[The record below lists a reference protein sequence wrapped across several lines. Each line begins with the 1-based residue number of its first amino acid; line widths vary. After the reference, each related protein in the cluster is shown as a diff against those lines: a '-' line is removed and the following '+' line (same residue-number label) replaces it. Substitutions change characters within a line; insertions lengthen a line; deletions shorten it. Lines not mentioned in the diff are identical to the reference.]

1 MCIGGND
8 AIFKKRYSKSST
20 FEMKLLIA
28 FIRRGI
34 SLLQITGRLFHFP
47 ITDRRYIFMKTN
59 VSLISS
65 LRQPFR
71 SFLLLTLFGL
81 ITVGFMVKA
90 VGFILV
96 QRETGVLGGYY
107 RSIGILE
114 NIKDPQSGD
123 ISAGIDLIETSP
135 YYAYGDQRE
144 VVSGVMQHT
153 YNANDEFKWTNA
165 TLFRQNFPEEQW
177 PNVHMTDIW
186 FMGEL
191 IQKEEAQVE
200 ARDDQKITLGYYLR
214 FKIDTVLAAYPENA
228 AEGRTVG
235 LLFMFEGNEAA
246 IPTIQ
251 EMETGQRY
259 LIRCWEDPFQEFFP
273 WNSPYNSIL
282 QIIPLDDEQ
291 LWYIPM
297 AKGAS
302 IDFND
307 PAMTAIKNRIDI
319 LNENLHTLSIIATA
333 DMSAMPKTQEA
344 SRFYY
349 LIAGRWLNHQ
359 DDLDGN
365 KVIVVREDFA
375 TMRGFSLGDE
385 IQLTLR
391 PLTDTYFGY
400 IRDGVDSLNWRSYPT
415 YQDTFTIVGL
425 YARTTGGS
433 IYAYIPTSSL
443 RPGFASSMQGQFTY
457 ENDYSFVLDSSRHE
471 TEFIQAY
478 KVPLQEMGISLTFL
492 ENNGPAYWAAV
503 DPIRRSSSA
512 ELLVF
517 GLLMVIALILAVFLY
532 QMQRKRDYAILRAL
546 GVPAK
551 QANTQLIWPLLL
563 SGGLGIILGGL
574 PAWNYALDQAKAS
587 LSTLPTPAGV
597 SPSADLSL
605 FVLAGLC
612 AAMFLLLA
620 LFSWLGVFFLSNKPV
635 YELLQGETSQ
645 NTGRQKR
652 TESGAYEFIPTP
664 ASDTTGTLNPAG
676 GTRQEPLV
684 SKVNLA
690 AQRIYTPAS
699 LSRYMIHHILRSRL
713 KSILTL
719 SIALGFMLASGW
731 IRQTIGRSQVE
742 VDRLYDTTVIEAD
755 ILQTGSTTS
764 GAKNFISRETID
776 RVLNSGFVNES
787 FLEAESTWVKIE
799 TSNPEGEFLGPFQ
812 VYAYDS
818 SDAFHSGLSDP
829 GSITFA
835 PGWDMDIFVQP
846 RTLEEIREGGLPAL
860 FPVSLLAQ
868 LQVNVGE
875 TVRIADRS
883 NRPYTCVIVG
893 GYSGLIGSNVY
904 STYTPRGGN
913 YILIPLSTLES
924 IEGTFAKF
932 TAAHFVLDPTK
943 NRELPQLHADME
955 NVMKVYT
962 GKFRFIIWDEELRI
976 VIDQLEKNLSLLRVL
991 YPVVIAVSVL
1001 IGAGLCFLLLLQRGR
1016 EAAILRV
1023 LGATRTAVRLVLVS
1037 ELLCLSIF
1045 GVVIGLA
1052 ISRFLWMTSGLVSVG
1067 ALLTGAGLYLA
1078 GALAGSVTGAILITN
1093 KMPIEL
1099 LQVKE

>member
-71 SFLLLTLFGL
+71 SFLLLTLIGL
-81 ITVGFMVKA
+81 ITFGFITKA

-96 QRETGVLGGYY
+96 QRETGVLGSYY

-135 YYAYGDQRE
+135 YLAYGDQRE
-144 VVSGVMQHT
+144 IVSGVMQHT
-153 YNANDEFKWTNA
+153 YNANDGFKWTNS
-165 TLFRQNFPEEQW
+165 TLFKQNFPEEQW
-177 PNVHMTDIW
+177 PYVHATDIW
-186 FMGEL
+186 FLGEL
-191 IQKEEAQVE
+191 IQKEDAQVE
-200 ARDDQKITLGYYLR
+200 ARDDQKITLGYYLK

-291 LWYIPM
+291 LWYVPM

-307 PAMTAIKNRIDI
+307 PGMTAIKNKVDI
-319 LNENLHTLSIIATA
+319 LNENLHTLNIVATA
-333 DMSAMPKTQEA
+333 DLSAMPKTQESA
-344 SRFYY
+344 RFYY
-349 LIAGRWLNHQ
+349 LTAGRWLNHQ
-359 DDLDGN
+359 DDLDRN
-365 KVIVVREDFA
+365 KVIVMPENFA
-375 TMRGFSLGDE
+375 AMRGFELGDE
-385 IQLTLR
+385 IQLTFR
-391 PLTDTYFGY
+391 PLQNTFLGY
-400 IRDGVDSLNWRSYPT
+400 IRDGVDSDNWRNYPT

-425 YARTTGGS
+425 YARTTYS
-433 IYAYIPTSSL
+433 PLYAYIPTHSL
-443 RPGFASSMQGQFTY
+443 RSGFTSSMQGQFTY

-471 TEFIQAY
+471 AEFVQEY
-478 KVPLQEMGISLTFL
+478 KAPLQELGINLTFL

-512 ELLVF
+512 DLLVF
-517 GLLMVIALILAVFLY
+517 GLLLVVALILAVFLY
-532 QMQRKRDYAILRAL
+532 QTQRKRDYAILRAL
-546 GVPAK
+546 GVPSK
-551 QANTQLIWPLLL
+551 QANIQLIWPLLL

-574 PAWNYALDQAKAS
+574 PAWNYALDQAKVS

-605 FVLAGLC
+605 FVLFGLC
-612 AAMFLLLA
+612 AAIFLLLA
-620 LFSWLGVFFLSNKPV
+620 LFSWLGVFFLLSNKPV

-645 NTGRQKR
+645 YTGRQKQ
-652 TESGAYEFIPTP
+652 TVSDTSGAL
-664 ASDTTGTLNPAG
+664 DLTGD
-676 GTRQEPLV
+676 TRQESFV
-684 SKVNLA
+684 SKVDPA
-690 AQRIYTPAS
+690 ARSKYTPAS
-699 LSRYMIHHILRSRL
+699 LSRYVIHHILRSRL
-713 KSILTL
+713 KSILNM
-719 SIALGFMLASGW
+719 SFALVFLLAMSW
-731 IRQTIGRSQVE
+731 IRQTMERSQVE
-742 VDRLYDTTVIEAD
+742 VDHLYETTVIEAD

-764 GAKNFISRETID
+764 GGKDFISRDTID
-776 RVLNSGFVNES
+776 NVLQSGFVNES
-787 FLEAESTWVKIE
+787 FLEAESTWAKIE
-799 TSNPEGEFLGPFQ
+799 TINPEGEFPGPFQ

-829 GSITFA
+829 GSITFS
-835 PGWDMDIFVQP
+835 PGWDMDIFLQP

-860 FPVSLLAQ
+860 FPASLLAQ

-875 TVRIADRS
+875 TVRIKDRS

-893 GYSGLIGSNVY
+893 QYSGLIGSNVY

-913 YILIPLSTLES
+913 YILVPLSTLES
-924 IEGTFAKF
+924 MEGAFTRF

-943 NRELPQLHADME
+943 NRELPQLHAE
-955 NVMKVYT
+955 TEKVMKVYI
-962 GKFRFIIWDEELRI
+962 GKFRFVVWDEELRI
-976 VIDQLEKNLSLLRVL
+976 VIGQLERNLSLLRVL

-1037 ELLCLSIF
+1037 EPLCLSIL